1 VTATLAALGWLFLV
15 VSFGAIIP
23 IVPTGAAVSGAAAL
37 AFHNNKIGFLFV
49 IASGAAGAYLGDLVM
64 YAMCRLGGEQLARRL
79 RWLRDEE
86 HLAAVKERLSRSQV
100 PVLLVSRLIP
110 GGRVPVLLAAA
121 FLGLPWRT
129 FIVANAP
136 ACALWA
142 VVYAGIGVAG
152 GSIFPEPWQSVLAA
166 VALILVVNQTVSWIQ
181 KRRAARAA
189 ASAPSPTSASESS
202 SSDVSS

>member
-1 VTATLAALGWLFLV
+1 VTAALAALGWLFLV

-23 IVPTGAAVSGAAAL
+23 VVPTGAAVSGAAAL
-37 AFHNNKIGFLFV
+37 AFHDNKIGFLFV

-142 VVYAGIGVAG
+142 AVYAGIGVAG

-189 ASAPSPTSASESS
+189 AATSKPAEESS
-202 SSDVSS
+202 SSDVPS